1 MSQIAESRRHL
12 RRESGS
18 LTFRRLKKKART
30 ASSKREMDFSR
41 RRPLFLVLLFLLT
54 QFYFMRSPLFE
65 FRELEIS
72 GAISV
77 PEEAIESRLGLP
89 EKANFWEISP
99 QSLQAN
105 LANLHRLEEA
115 DVKVTFPGR
124 VQVQVEERKPSF
136 FVASINRT
144 NNWYTADKAGVILES
159 SSPNSRSLRFLLS
172 YPVRSASQVKE
183 KDLQI
188 VHFFQDHLDDDLRQK
203 IRVIKIGQDQEL
215 ALRVNYGAEPIWVRL
230 GRPERL
236 PYKLF
241 LLQELTAQL
250 TKEKEKI
257 LSIDLRYSAPV
268 VRKEVKEVE
277 KTQEEVAEEA

>member
-18 LTFRRLKKKART
+18 LTFRRLKKKARS

-41 RRPLFLVLLFLLT
+41 RRPLFLVMLFLLT

-72 GAISV
+72 GAVSV
-77 PEEAIESRLGLP
+77 SEEAIESKLALP

-105 LANLHRLEEA
+105 LASLHRLEAA

-124 VQVQVEERKPSF
+124 VQIQVEERKPSF
-136 FVASINRT
+136 FVATVNNT
-144 NNWYTADKAGVILES
+144 NSWYTVDKGGMILES

-172 YPVRSASQVKE
+172 YPVRNASQVKE

-188 VHFFQDHLDDDLRQK
+188 VHFFQDHLDEVLK
-203 IRVIKIGQDQEL
+203 KKVRVIKISQDQEV
-215 ALRVNYGAEPIWVRL
+215 ALRVNHGAETIWVRL
-230 GRPERL
+230 GRPEKL

-241 LLQELTAQL
+241 LLQELTTQL
-250 TKEKEKI
+250 AKEKDKI

-268 VRKEVKEVE
+268 VRKEVKATETAQE
-277 KTQEEVAEEA
+277 DLSEEV